1 MRRITISLAL
11 FLILGFTA
19 FALDVP
25 EIKEPVTDLAG
36 VLTQEQAAILNS
48 KLQNLKATDSTQLAV
63 LIIPS
68 LEGESL
74 EDYTIR
80 VVNAWKGGLKGTD
93 NGALLFISK
102 NDRKIRIEVGYGLE
116 QVLTDIACDKII
128 RREISPRFKEG
139 NFYEGIDA
147 GITGIIQ
154 TIRGV
159 YKATPDQYQ
168 ESRPKHGGYFNLLII
183 LLFPLL
189 WILSITGKWGGG
201 ILGAGAGLLLPVT
214 LFSWGLPLALLGGA
228 IGGLLGG
235 VMGALIRGAA
245 TSSGGSGSGSGG
257 PFFWGGGGGGFS
269 GGGGGGFGGGF
280 SGGGGSFGGGG
291 SSGSW

>member
-1 MRRITISLAL
+1 MRRIAIYLAL
-11 FLILGFTA
+11 FLILGLNA
-19 FALDVP
+19 LALDVP

-36 VLTQEQAAILNS
+36 VLTQEQVIALNS
-48 KLQNLKATDSTQLAV
+48 KLQNLKVTDSTQLAV

-74 EDYTIR
+74 EGYTMR
-80 VVNAWKGGLKGTD
+80 VVEAWKGGLKGTD

-116 QVLTDIACDKII
+116 HVLTDLASNKII
-128 RREISPRFKEG
+128 RNEIAPRFREEHY
-139 NFYEGIDA
+139 YEGIDA
-147 GITGIIQ
+147 GVTGIIE

-159 YKATPDQYQ
+159 YQATPDQYQ
-168 ESRPKHGGYFNLLII
+168 ESRPKRGSFFNLLII
-183 LLFPLL
+183 FLFPLL
-189 WILSITGKWGGG
+189 WILSVTGKWGGG
-201 ILGAGAGLLLPVT
+201 IIGVGAGLLLPYT
-214 LFSWGLPLALLGGA
+214 LFSWGLPLALFGGA
-228 IGGLLGG
+228 IGGVLGIF
-235 VMGALIRGAA
+235 MGALIRGAA
-245 TSSGGSGSGSGG
+245 KSSGGSGPGSSGG

-269 GGGGGGFGGGF
+269 SGGGGGF